1 MNNNVLRD
9 TAILV
14 VSDNSSNKQALQL
27 ALDRDCG
34 LLETATSLSEA
45 EQLRKRCFFDLI
57 VTEHHDERFPALAWL
72 QSLHAHNIDTNAI
85 IIVDHVSHEIA
96 VTALKIQA
104 HDLIKKPFNVE
115 EIKQS
120 IINCLEVRLN
130 ARNAFTQRPMELD
143 DNYPDI
149 VGQSPAMENL
159 GQLIKRVAA
168 SQSTVLVQGETGTGK
183 ELVAKLIHEQ
193 SGRKG
198 PFVPVNCG
206 SVKAPDLLESELF
219 GHTKGAFT
227 GAHTAREGLCFFAKN
242 GTLFLDEIGE
252 MPVQL
257 QANLLR
263 MLEQRAIR
271 PVGSEREI
279 SVDCRI
285 IAATNRNL
293 ANQVTSGKFR
303 EDLFYRL
310 NVFSLEVPPLR
321 KRREDIPLLTR
332 YFLSKLSSEL
342 RIESFPLTHSDIER
356 LQKYDWPGNVRELRN
371 IMERSLLLG
380 KLPTELLVDDS
391 LPEKSDSDFFVPAGW
406 TLHDVEKQFILRTL
420 RRVNGNK
427 SEAAR
432 RMGVSRKTVER
443 KLNDW
448 NKTDKSM
455 SVTN

>member
-1 MNNNVLRD
+1 MNNDVLKG
-9 TAILV
+9 TAILI
-14 VSDNSSNKQALQL
+14 VSDNNSNRQALQL
-27 ALDRDCG
+27 VLDRDCG
-34 LLETATSLSEA
+34 LLETATSLHEA
-45 EQLRKRCFFDLI
+45 EQLRKRCYFDLI
-57 VTEHHDERFPALAWL
+57 VAEHQNERLPALSWL
-72 QSLHAHNIDTNAI
+72 QSLQTQNIDTNAI
-85 IIVDHVSHEIA
+85 VVVDEVDHETA
-96 VTALKIQA
+96 LAALKIKA

-120 IINCLEVRLN
+120 IVNCLEERLN
-130 ARNAFTQRPMELD
+130 ARNAFTRRPPEFD
-143 DNYPDI
+143 QSYPDI
-149 VGQSPAMENL
+149 VGQTAAMESL
-159 GQLIKRVAA
+159 GQLIKRVAG

-183 ELVAKLIHEQ
+183 ELVAKAIHEQ

-198 PFVPVNCG
+198 PFVPINCG
-206 SVKAPDLLESELF
+206 SVTAPDLLESELF

-252 MPVQL
+252 MPVPL

-279 SVDCRI
+279 SVDCRV

-293 ANQVTSGKFR
+293 ATQVTTGKFR

-321 KRREDIPLLTR
+321 NRREDIPLLAR
-332 YFLSKLSSEL
+332 YFLTKLSSEL
-342 RIESFPLTHSDIER
+342 GIESFPLTHSDINR
-356 LQKYDWPGNVRELRN
+356 LQRYDWPGNVRELRN

-380 KLPTELLVDDS
+380 KLPAELLADD
-391 LPEKSDSDFFVPAGW
+391 LRPEKSDNEFSVPAGW

-420 RRVNGNK
+420 QHVNGNK

-443 KLNDW
+443 KLNEW
-448 NKTDKSM
+448 NKENEPL
-455 SVTN
+455 SVTH